1 MRKDRNNIINR
12 MVEKNKIA
20 DKKMNKI
27 RKNMNGSED
36 PDKKHY
42 FLSIYE
48 LYAFRTIVCD
58 LHLHG
63 KCKDSD
69 KCPFSHCLTW
79 QRRNPN
85 SHYYSPKLCPEI
97 CFVRSNEK
105 MNLIRRCKKGK
116 ICTFAHS
123 KEEQLYHPLMY
134 KTKECSLYP
143 NCNRYYCPFSHGK
156 NEIRT
161 PENIRDSIDEVT
173 KNSSN
178 GIFKNSHQLLSN
190 MGGGTKLIN
199 GNNIDY
205 FNNKN
210 NNNLLNN
217 YSISNNINNIND
229 KNIKNSSFFNNNVY
243 MGGNERTSKKMKD
256 TSIQLNCPLVN
267 QETEK
272 NDYCISNLN
281 SLWYTNNNWNFHPSF
296 MDMISFTDNNT
307 NINNSEL
314 NIRRNNELL
323 TDNKFETEYDQIWK
337 EISTEYNN
345 KSHI

>member
-1 MRKDRNNIINR
+1 MNTLRN
-12 MVEKNKIA
+12 MC
-20 DKKMNKI
+20 
-27 RKNMNGSED
+27 GTED

-161 PENIRDSIDEVT
+161 PENIRDAIDEVT
-173 KNSSN
+173 RNCTN
-178 GIFKNSHQLLSN
+178 RLFKNPHQLLSN
-190 MGGGTKLIN
+190 MGNGAKLITE
-199 GNNIDY
+199 GNTNY
-205 FNNKN
+205 LN
-210 NNNLLNN
+210 NNNNN
-217 YSISNNINNIND
+217 NNNNNINNNMLNNYTISNGINRINNINNNFFNND
-229 KNIKNSSFFNNNVY
+229 YMNGIESENKNIK
-243 MGGNERTSKKMKD
+243 E
-256 TSIQLNCPLVN
+256 TSIKLKYQLFDR
-267 QETEK
+267 EAEK

-281 SLWYTNNNWNFHPSF
+281 SIWYTNNNWNFHPSF
-296 MDMISFTDNNT
+296 IDMISFTDNNK
-307 NINNSEL
+307 NIHNGEL
-314 NIRRNNELL
+314 NTRENKELFK
-323 TDNKFETEYDQIWK
+323 DNKLETEYDQMWK
-337 EISTEYNN
+337 EISTEYHDKNCV
-345 KSHI
+345 